1 MVAAPT
7 VFDHCSSLEKEDNR
21 EKDESKKI
29 SKREREDRRATKEG
43 DRKTGKKGVR
53 EVGGKEK
60 ESRLAGWL
68 ESAAA
73 ERLLLATTKYIAIF
87 F

>member
-21 EKDESKKI
+21 EKDESEKI
-29 SKREREDRRATKEG
+29 SKRAREDRRATKEG
-43 DRKTGKKGVR
+43 DRKTGNKGVR

-60 ESRLAGWL
+60 ERLAGRL